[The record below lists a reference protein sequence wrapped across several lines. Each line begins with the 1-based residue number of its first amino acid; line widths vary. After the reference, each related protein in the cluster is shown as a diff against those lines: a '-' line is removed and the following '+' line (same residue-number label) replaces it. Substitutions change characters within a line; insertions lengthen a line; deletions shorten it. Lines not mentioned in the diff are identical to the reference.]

1 MNKTIRGRFAPSPT
15 GNLHAGNVF
24 AFLAAWLSCRSQG
37 GRMVLRMEDLGHVIP
52 GAADQ
57 ICRDLERLGLD
68 WDEGY
73 GSGGPHA
80 PYSQSERLDLYREAI
95 QKLHQQ
101 GAVYPCTCPRHSEH
115 GGLYAPHQGE
125 YVRYDGYCRDR
136 FSSYKDA
143 CKEIPANSTRF
154 PAWRFKAPD
163 EEIVFEDIFQG
174 TQRWNVQKQHGDFA
188 LARHP
193 DGIGY
198 QLAVVVDDIAMEIT
212 EVVRGYDLLDCTPW
226 QILLYRTLAPDY
238 PLPVFG
244 HVPLIADQNGNRLA
258 KRNGSTTVTAMLDSG
273 ISPQKIIG
281 DLAAYAHWVPQDS
294 ELTPSEL
301 LQYYRPGQVAAKC

>member
-1 MNKTIRGRFAPSPT
+1 M
-15 GNLHAGNVF
+15 
-24 AFLAAWLSCRSQG
+24 
-37 GRMVLRMEDLGHVIP
+37 RMEDLGHVIP

-73 GSGGPHA
+73 GSGGAHA
-80 PYSQSERLDLYREAI
+80 PYSQSERLELYKEAI
-95 QKLHQQ
+95 LRLHEQ
-101 GAVYPCTCPRHSEH
+101 GIVYPCTCPRHSEH

-125 YVRYDGYCRDR
+125 YIRYDGFCRGR
-136 FSSYKDA
+136 YSSYDA
-143 CKEIPANSTRF
+143 ARKEIGYNSSRF

-174 TQRWNVQKQHGDFA
+174 PQCWNVQKQHGDFV

-198 QLAVVVDDIAMEIT
+198 QLAVVIDDIAMGIT
-212 EVVRGYDLLDCTPW
+212 EVIRGYDLLDCTPW
-226 QILLYRTLAPDY
+226 QILLYRTLEPNY
-238 PLPVFG
+238 PLPAFG
-244 HVPLIADQNGNRLA
+244 HVPLITDQYGKRLA
-258 KRNGSTTVTAMLDSG
+258 KRNGSTTVSAMLDSG

-281 DLAAYAHWVPQDS
+281 DLAAQAHWLPPGS
-294 ELTPSEL
+294 AITPREL
-301 LQYYRPGQVAAKC
+301 LQYYRPETLRSSVIVQ